1 LEQKNQQAQPT
12 YSHNSQKTMLCLK
25 TSTNSGWIDV
35 AAANMPAI
43 MRDHAHCEKKAALN
57 ALNLI
62 MRYPDKTELVREVI
76 TILEEETAHF
86 KLMVGELA
94 QRGLNLGLDKGNP
107 YAQQLSSVVSK
118 QEPMRLLDLLLV
130 DCLIEARSC
139 ERFTLLAASEAIPP
153 DLRGIYHSLMA
164 SEEGHFMTFVEIAK
178 TYFPH
183 DVVDKRLEEISDLEA
198 NIVRS
203 LTNQP
208 AMHG

>member
-1 LEQKNQQAQPT
+1 
-12 YSHNSQKTMLCLK
+12 MLCLK
-25 TSTNSGWIDV
+25 VQTHPEWIDI

-62 MRYPDKTELVREVI
+62 MRYPDKTALVREVI

-86 KLMVGELA
+86 KLMVGELE
-94 QRGLNLGLDKGNP
+94 QRGFSLGLDKGNP
-107 YAQQLSSVVSK
+107 YAQQLSSIVSK
-118 QEPMRLLDLLLV
+118 QEPQRLLDLLLV

-139 ERFTLLAASEAIPP
+139 ERFTLLAASEAIPE

-164 SEEGHFMTFVEIAK
+164 SEEGHYMTFVDIAK
-178 TYFPH
+178 QYFPTE
-183 DVVDKRLEEISDLEA
+183 VVEKRLEEIATHEA
-198 NIVRS
+198 SIVRA
-203 LTNQP
+203 LKNFP

>member
-1 LEQKNQQAQPT
+1 
-12 YSHNSQKTMLCLK
+12 MLCLK
-25 TSTNSGWIDV
+25 VQTHPEWIDI
-35 AAANMPAI
+35 AAANMTAI

-62 MRYPDKTELVREVI
+62 MRYPDKTALVREVI

-86 KLMVGELA
+86 KLMVGELE
-94 QRGLNLGLDKGNP
+94 QRGLSLGLDKGNP
-107 YAQQLSSVVSK
+107 YAQQLSSIVSK
-118 QEPMRLLDLLLV
+118 QEPQRLLDLLLV

-164 SEEGHFMTFVEIAK
+164 SEEGHYMTFVDIAK
-178 TYFPH
+178 QYFPA
-183 DVVDKRLEEISDLEA
+183 DVVDKRLDEIATHEA
-198 NIVRS
+198 SIVRS
-203 LTNQP
+203 LKNSP